1 MNIEEIKNPQ
11 FLKQLNINELE
22 DLSQEIRRFIM
33 QSVATTGGH
42 FSSNLGIVELTV
54 AMHYVFDAPRDK
66 IIFDVGHQS
75 YVHKILTGRAK
86 EFRRLRQFGSISGF
100 QRRHESEYDP
110 WEAGHSST
118 AISGAIGIATA
129 RDLNHDDYNVIAVV
143 GDAAMMSGESFEAL
157 NYLGSSKH
165 KVIVILNDNNMSI
178 SKNVGG
184 FSNMLSDIRTSK
196 QYKDVKD
203 NYTSWMMRSK
213 TGQRVYDATKKV
225 KDKVK
230 ERVLADSAF
239 AQFDLD
245 YIGPVNGHDMEELIR
260 ALETVKELDHSVILH
275 VITTKGKGYPLAE
288 EDKSGLY
295 HGVGP
300 FDLSKGVI
308 KPHHL
313 HHQMWSEAIANH
325 IEYLMHDHDDI
336 CVITPAM
343 IAGSQLGDI
352 FKKFPARSFDVGI
365 AEEHAATFAAG
376 LSVAGKF
383 PFLTVY
389 SSFSQRAYDQINHDI
404 ARMDLPCLI
413 GLDRAGLV
421 GSDGSTHHG
430 VFDIS
435 YLLAIPNVI
444 IMAPHNQYEAERMI
458 NTAYTLHDHPYVI
471 RYSKGMIHK
480 HSRHVTDTLQV
491 GSWDE
496 IVYKKEHKVTVVVYG
511 DHVRMAKNVVEQN
524 NLPVNVINARFIKP
538 MDEEMLKEISNT
550 HIIVYETVM
559 HKGSLGSAMALYYE
573 EHHINVKMDFMA
585 IGDHYV
591 THGDIPTLLHIENLS
606 PEDLLHKIKEALDEE
621 RKS

>member
-86 EFRRLRQFGSISGF
+86 EFKRLRQFGSISGF

-213 TGQRVYDATKKV
+213 TGQRVCDATKKV

-230 ERVLADSAF
+230 ERVLADSSF

-295 HGVGP
+295 HGVSP

-352 FKKFPARSFDVGI
+352 
-365 AEEHAATFAAG
+365 
-376 LSVAGKF
+376 
-383 PFLTVY
+383 
-389 SSFSQRAYDQINHDI
+389 
-404 ARMDLPCLI
+404 
-413 GLDRAGLV
+413 
-421 GSDGSTHHG
+421 
-430 VFDIS
+430 
-435 YLLAIPNVI
+435 
-444 IMAPHNQYEAERMI
+444 
-458 NTAYTLHDHPYVI
+458 
-471 RYSKGMIHK
+471 
-480 HSRHVTDTLQV
+480 
-491 GSWDE
+491 
-496 IVYKKEHKVTVVVYG
+496 
-511 DHVRMAKNVVEQN
+511 
-524 NLPVNVINARFIKP
+524 
-538 MDEEMLKEISNT
+538 
-550 HIIVYETVM
+550 
-559 HKGSLGSAMALYYE
+559 
-573 EHHINVKMDFMA
+573 
-585 IGDHYV
+585 
-591 THGDIPTLLHIENLS
+591 
-606 PEDLLHKIKEALDEE
+606 
-621 RKS
+621 